1 MQDDEWGCLLERGL
15 PGWWGGDKTN
25 PPTSSKPAHVGT
37 THVKSPSTPDYL
49 SLICVTRHV
58 SEIRPSYSTA
68 SCELSHVREAAAR
81 ESRIRGIIAV
91 GGRERLCKG
100 RNVRR
105 ATYIEPTLV
114 IVKHHKVW
122 KFNFEFQFKR
132 NQVENSVSGQ
142 GRSKCL
148 VLNISCLGQP
158 TDIHTHTR
166 HPKSNCSRRQ

>member
-1 MQDDEWGCLLERGL
+1 M
-15 PGWWGGDKTN
+15 
-25 PPTSSKPAHVGT
+25 
-37 THVKSPSTPDYL
+37 
-49 SLICVTRHV
+49 
-58 SEIRPSYSTA
+58 
-68 SCELSHVREAAAR
+68 REAAAR

-148 VLNISCLGQP
+148 VSNISCLGQP
-158 TDIHTHTR
+158 TDIHTHKT
-166 HPKSNCSRRQ
+166 PQIKLLSPPIIPIPIPLSSTS

>member
-1 MQDDEWGCLLERGL
+1 M
-15 PGWWGGDKTN
+15 
-25 PPTSSKPAHVGT
+25 
-37 THVKSPSTPDYL
+37 
-49 SLICVTRHV
+49 
-58 SEIRPSYSTA
+58 
-68 SCELSHVREAAAR
+68 REAAAR

-114 IVKHHKVW
+114 IVKHHNVFILKVW

-166 HPKSNCSRRQ
+166 HPKSNYSHRQ